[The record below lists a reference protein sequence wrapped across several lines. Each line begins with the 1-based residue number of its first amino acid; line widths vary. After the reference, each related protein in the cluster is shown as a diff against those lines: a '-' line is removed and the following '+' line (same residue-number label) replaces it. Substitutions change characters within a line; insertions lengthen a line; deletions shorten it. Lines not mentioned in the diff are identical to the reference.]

1 MSFVQQSQRISTDLE
16 DDCAFEYNQ
25 HESREETV
33 VPVFVQ
39 APESH
44 TENLEDEER
53 CDSMLGKQLCE
64 LWDRDVTGVGA
75 EFGCEVRNRDIG
87 RQRNFGGSLHR
98 KQTGRVLKDGKRR
111 AGVTGVRQGREL

>member
-1 MSFVQQSQRISTDLE
+1 MQQIQHISTDLE
-16 DDCAFEYNQ
+16 DNGAFEYNQ

-44 TENLEDEER
+44 TEDLEDEER
-53 CDSMLGKQLCE
+53 CDSMLGEQLCE
-64 LWDRDVTGVGA
+64 LWDRNVTGVGT
-75 EFGCEVRNRDIG
+75 EFGCEVGNRHIG

-98 KQTGRVLKDGKRR
+98 K
-111 AGVTGVRQGREL
+111 